1 MSSTTAVRTGGR
13 LRRGQSLSTL
23 RRREAVLG
31 FLFISPWLLGL
42 LIFTIGPFI
51 ASLYLSGT
59 TYSILQPGKWV
70 GLRNYVT
77 AFTDDRLFFKVLWNT
92 TYYVLGSV
100 PLRIVL
106 AFALA
111 LLLNT
116 NVRGLTV
123 WRTLFYVPSIT
134 PIVATIVLWRYLLH
148 PKFGLINYAL
158 SLVGIRAIPWLTS
171 PVWSKPALLV
181 MSVWWVGGNMVIFL
195 AGLQGI
201 PQHLY
206 EAAELDGATSWRR
219 LLHVTLPMMTPTIY
233 FNLIMNLIN
242 AFQVFTQ
249 SFIMTRGGPL
259 DSTRFYM
266 HYLYDNAFLYFKM
279 GYASALA
286 WVLFVIIFVLTI
298 LTVKSS
304 DRWVFYRG

>member
-1 MSSTTAVRTGGR
+1 MPSTTAIRTRGR
-13 LRRGQSLSTL
+13 LRRGQSLSAL
-23 RRREAVLG
+23 RRREATLG
-31 FLFISPWLLGL
+31 YLFISPWVLGL

-51 ASLYLSGT
+51 ASLYLSFT
-59 TYSILQPGKWV
+59 TYSILQPGNWV

-77 AFTDDRLFFKVLWNT
+77 AFTDDRLFYKVLWNT
-92 TYYVLGSV
+92 AYYVLGSV

-116 NVRGLTV
+116 SVRGLTM

-158 SLVGIRAIPWLTS
+158 SLVGIKAIPWLTS
-171 PVWSKPALLV
+171 PIWSKPALLV

-206 EAAELDGATSWRR
+206 EAAELDGANAWRR
-219 LLHVTLPMMTPTIY
+219 LRHVTLPMMTPTIY
-233 FNLIMNLIN
+233 FNLVMNLIN

-286 WVLFVIIFVLTI
+286 WVLFVIIFALTL
-298 LTVKSS
+298 LTVKTSG
-304 DRWVFYRG
+304 RWVFYGG

>member
-1 MSSTTAVRTGGR
+1 MPSTTAIRTRGR
-13 LRRGQSLSTL
+13 LRRGQSLSAL
-23 RRREAVLG
+23 RRREATLG
-31 FLFISPWLLGL
+31 YLFISPWVLGL

-51 ASLYLSGT
+51 ASLYLSFT
-59 TYSILQPGKWV
+59 TYSILQPGNWV

-77 AFTDDRLFFKVLWNT
+77 AFTDDRLFYKVLWNT
-92 TYYVLGSV
+92 AYYVLGSV

-111 LLLNT
+111 LLLNAS
-116 NVRGLTV
+116 VRGLTM

-158 SLVGIRAIPWLTS
+158 SLVGIKAIPWLTS
-171 PVWSKPALLV
+171 PIWSKPALLV

-206 EAAELDGATSWRR
+206 EAAELDGANAWRR
-219 LLHVTLPMMTPTIY
+219 LRHVTLPMMTPTIY
-233 FNLIMNLIN
+233 FNLVMNLIN

-286 WVLFVIIFVLTI
+286 WVLFVIIFALTL
-298 LTVKSS
+298 LTVKTSG
-304 DRWVFYRG
+304 RWVFYGG